1 MEECQHCEPYARAR
15 LAIARAAYEY
25 KRMLSQL
32 QHTKNV
38 LSTETVVPS
47 LPLYVVSKLW

>member
-1 MEECQHCEPYARAR
+1 MAECQHYEPYPRAR
-15 LAIARAAYEY
+15 LAIAHAAHEY

-32 QHTKNV
+32 QHTKHV

-47 LPLYVVSKLW
+47 LPPYVASKPW